1 MRVGMLALE
10 ASKKQAANTTSAAAA
25 AASTLATPWVK
36 SEFSLMT
43 PARSIILVDEDSLP
57 NLELANLLESFSKK
71 ICLERSQVG
80 LRR

>member
-10 ASKKQAANTTSAAAA
+10 ASKKQAANTASAAA